1 MTNTVS
7 YSVLLLAATALVIS
21 MLVSNSEA
29 APFFTDNLPTVNLPN
44 LRLPEIDPA
53 TMVQNGGQA
62 IARTSDG
69 VIVMFENGMQA
80 FVRTSSGVV
89 DGLLSIPQMFMRMA
103 RSLPFFG

>member
-1 MTNTVS
+1 M
-7 YSVLLLAATALVIS
+7 VLY
-21 MLVSNSEA
+21 
-29 APFFTDNLPTVNLPN
+29 